1 MLLVER
7 LSAKELQALAIHEMA
22 TALWEIVED
31 VSEQRRLLKGAHTIL
46 ADAKK
51 AVLLA
56 STVDQKVQ
64 AKVRH
69 IDAALVLQHIKDRV
83 TLLKSQGSFLQ
94 SLLAGERLA

>member
-1 MLLVER
+1 MLMVER
-7 LSAKELQALAIHEMA
+7 LSAKELQALAVYEMA

-56 STVDQKVQ
+56 PTADQKNH
-64 AKVRH
+64 AKARV
-69 IDAALVLQHIKDRV
+69 IDANLVLQHIKDRV
-83 TLLKSQGSFLQ
+83 SLLKSQGSFLQ
-94 SLLAGERLA
+94 SLLGAERIA